1 MQPGTDRTPGLY
13 TMYTFDRR
21 NAVLGVPSL
30 FCGWIVWVTTAGP
43 HWSNRAW
50 KRLKIDGRI
59 SITIFSPLSQS
70 INALVRDYPWWVLKK
85 TPASL
90 PWQSANP
97 FWLAHSPANMPEVSE
112 QVKQAVNIRALFAIV
127 RGTLESQAVSLPVR
141 GHSPYWNASESEASE
156 FLGKASESETEIH
169 LADGAHCSAV
179 CAPTGSSRSECLS
192 LFITYGSI
200 SKNSRLKKCSRTIS
214 FRNVRFDE

>member
-30 FCGWIVWVTTAGP
+30 FCGWIVWVTTAGL

-85 TPASL
+85 RQPPYRGNQRTHFGWPTRPRICL
-90 PWQSANP
+90 RSANRSNRRLIFAPSSLSFEGHWKARP
-97 FWLAHSPANMPEVSE
+97 FHNP
-112 QVKQAVNIRALFAIV
+112 
-127 RGTLESQAVSLPVR
+127 LPVR

-192 LFITYGSI
+192 LSLLHTAAYQRIVG
-200 SKNSRLKKCSRTIS
+200 
-214 FRNVRFDE
+214 